1 MSDNW
6 IVAETYPIEGFWQTQ
21 IVLRGAEV
29 VATTAGRT
37 EKQSR
42 ERAERIVAAEAALVL
57 AQQNLT
63 KCGLTVISHE
73 ATVTQ
78 QAATIAE
85 LHAIV
90 ESHWTA
96 QAGYHACGCDGWPEC
111 THTLIAHEM
120 RIAAMKLEKGE

>member
-42 ERAERIVAAEAALVL
+42 ERAERIVAAEAALAG
-57 AQQNLT
+57 AQQERDRWKDAFELLRS
-63 KCGLTVISHE
+63 GR
-73 ATVTQ
+73 VT
-78 QAATIAE
+78 AE
-85 LHAIV
+85 FFR
-90 ESHWTA
+90 
-96 QAGYHACGCDGWPEC
+96 G
-111 THTLIAHEM
+111 
-120 RIAAMKLEKGE
+120 KL

>member
-78 QAATIAE
+78 QAATISELRIALQQAE
-85 LHAIV
+85 YVLSMAGLDP
-90 ESHWTA
+90 TA
-96 QAGYHACGCDGWPEC
+96 QA
-111 THTLIAHEM
+111 M
-120 RIAAMKLEKGE
+120 RDALANVPKEPK